1 MKIKKYINKK
11 YINKGYLENLHE
23 EFYSRNP
30 IKYLVLDNFI
40 NPDFYNI
47 VEEKLNSLNNFN
59 IVDERKV
66 SFLKNKT
73 IVFDIPELVELYN
86 FFISKDFEKFL
97 MLIYRKK
104 LQKYRKIKLNKN
116 YKKDNLLDKS
126 KLGIYQIYEKWD
138 FLWWHTDIA
147 KDMKMKECLD
157 KWWYTEWDK
166 CIVWKYDEVWAFIYY
181 LYNSDNNWKEKYWW
195 VLELWKVK
203 NNKMIAYKKVFP
215 LRNRLVLIKS
225 SNYSYHRVT
234 KVEKDNF
241 RITLQD
247 LLYKEWIKIWEEILY

>member
-126 KLGIYQIYEKWD
+126 KLGIYQIYEK
-138 FLWWHTDIA
+138 
-147 KDMKMKECLD
+147 
-157 KWWYTEWDK
+157 
-166 CIVWKYDEVWAFIYY
+166 
-181 LYNSDNNWKEKYWW
+181 
-195 VLELWKVK
+195 
-203 NNKMIAYKKVFP
+203 
-215 LRNRLVLIKS
+215 
-225 SNYSYHRVT
+225 
-234 KVEKDNF
+234 
-241 RITLQD
+241 
-247 LLYKEWIKIWEEILY
+247 